1 MLTNKQL
8 KVLNVPLG
16 RIQDR
21 LGELMEELEEAMVH
35 ANVGYRNE
43 PMLERLNDKMADAVT
58 LIDKIFSID

>member
-8 KVLNVPLG
+8 KALNEPLG

-21 LGELMEELEEAMVH
+21 LGELMDDLEEAMVH
-35 ANVGYRNE
+35 ANVGYKNE
-43 PMLERLNDKMADAVT
+43 PLLERLSDKMADAVT